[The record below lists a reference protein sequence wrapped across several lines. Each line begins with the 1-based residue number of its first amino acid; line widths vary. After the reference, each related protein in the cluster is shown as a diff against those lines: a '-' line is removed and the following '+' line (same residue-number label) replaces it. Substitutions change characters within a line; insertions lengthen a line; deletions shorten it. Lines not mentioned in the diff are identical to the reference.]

1 MKVKKLTKII
11 KGMLAVLIAFTAVT
25 LFDGEI
31 SAAEEFDIQ
40 SKVTYGENNANAVIS
55 LDLSSIHKEYTVET
69 IKDPDGNT
77 MDLTDFKYNVME
89 NGTYNFYVSYFDGS
103 NTKHEYTK
111 MVTVEN
117 IKTVDRSGLTRST
130 TDYTNQVEVID
141 WDILDDDKNPLNNI
155 NEAIPNSRYQLRIDW
170 ILNVKNGGLLFEG
183 DTFSINMP
191 KNQTSGEWAVVNTEW
206 ENFTDND
213 DITVLGQWRIHGN
226 KIEVKLNENVEGKQ
240 SIKGNFITGNNALYN
255 GTVLGG
261 IQDVKL
267 GDIIKQIKFKQSSL
281 SPISGKDVKQAGTTS
296 NSVISWVFNLNGS
309 SLNELIQKPYGRTFT
324 DVGDMYIEDTLN
336 GRFAGGFTVSAT
348 LQVPV
353 DLIDGL
359 PSGDAVR
366 VYGIT
371 FNQIYPE
378 SKQSYEDFKN
388 SLEPLEWGIYEGEN
402 DVQTLVI
409 YFGSI
414 GKDGV
419 KYSDIDPD
427 FAKNSANS
435 AIKNGYYS
443 ESDRAL
449 LEQYYTEV
457 YGDGNAIEGKIV
469 KYRVSFQES
478 YDKVVIDSQQTNVA
492 TVTKGNVLT
501 NLTGKGTLEGVS
513 GSASTVDSSK
523 ARVYLSDYNTNV
535 ALNGVF
541 MELQRYDGTTWEEYS
556 VWSGSTTNTDGYVD
570 TTAIGDGTYRFVQQG
585 AYSNEYDL
593 QNSDGYDT
601 GLGKVVSE
609 AFTIS
614 STDPEGKTVY
624 MTNVKYKYDVV
635 YDPGTQG
642 TFTTITHN
650 DVVIN
655 TATPA
660 YNGALG
666 SDGKPAGNAGYT
678 FTGWLPTVSATVT
691 EDVTYVAQWS
701 ANVDTAYK
709 VEHYLEQTDG
719 TYKLKETDELTGTT
733 GESVIAVAKSY
744 PGYIPFPL
752 HADAKLS
759 GTVLGDGSLTLK
771 LYYQAN
777 TTTGYKVDHYLEQLD
792 GSYVLKETDSLKGT
806 TGHTVTAKAKVY
818 TNYTFDNTVKGTVES
833 GVVAGDE
840 SLVLKLYY
848 TIDEAAYTVEHY
860 VEQTDGTY
868 VIQDTENLSELIG
881 TTVTATAKT
890 YTGYRL
896 DSSHVDAIKSGVV
909 AGDGTLVLKLYYKL
923 DDVGYTVEH
932 YHEQTDGSFQLES
945 SDAYVARAG
954 SSVSASAKTY
964 TTHKHDA
971 AHTSTVSTGV
981 VAHDGSLVLRLYYV
995 LEENPSVMPTE
1006 TTYKVEHYLEQ
1017 SDGTYILQDTELLP
1031 EKIGVN
1037 VSATAKDY
1045 SGYTFNKEVDG
1056 TLLNGVVLEDGSLV
1070 LKLYYTKDG
1079 KDVTIINPSK
1089 ANPKQSNSSV
1099 SVGDTTNTNVFIVML
1114 MMSGLVVLL
1123 RRRKEGIK

>member
-1 MKVKKLTKII
+1 MKVKKLTRII

-55 LDLSSIHKEYTVET
+55 LDLSSINKEYTVGT
-69 IKDPDGNT
+69 IKDPDDNT
-77 MDLTDFKYNVME
+77 MDLTDLKYNVLE
-89 NGTYNFYVSYFDGS
+89 NGTYNFYVSYFDDS

-117 IKTVDRSGLTRST
+117 IKTVDRSGLTRAS
-130 TDYTNQVEVID
+130 TDYTSQVVVTD
-141 WDILDDDKNPLNNI
+141 WEILDSGGVPLSET
-155 NEAIPNSRYQLRIDW
+155 NEAIPWEKYQLKMQWTLTPSGGALLHENDVFTID
-170 ILNVKNGGLLFEG
+170 KP
-183 DTFSINMP
+183 INE
-191 KNQTSGEWAVVNTEW
+191 TSGIWDMVPSDW
-206 ENFTDND
+206 EEFTDENN
-213 DITVLGQWRIHGN
+213 IVLGTWRIYN
-226 KIEVKLNENVEGKQ
+226 SKIEVQLGVNAENKQ
-240 SIKGNFITGNNALYN
+240 SISGEF
-255 GTVLGG
+255 
-261 IQDVKL
+261 
-267 GDIIKQIKFKQSSL
+267 
-281 SPISGKDVKQAGTTS
+281 ISGKNSFMNSNDLGVVQKVKIGDIEKTIAFRQRQLGLMSANFRKAVSQTS
-296 NSVISWVFNLNGS
+296 NSRIEWQLLVNSMGS
-309 SLNELIQKPYGRTFT
+309 VELTQSPQGANFDKKEVYF
-324 DVGDMYIEDTLN
+324 EDTLS
-336 GRFAGGFTVSAT
+336 GKFDGFSAYST
-348 LQVPV
+348 MAIPV
-353 DLIDGL
+353 DLTSGT
-359 PSGDAVR
+359 PSGAWKSFYVTSMFKRISQDTDET
-366 VYGIT
+366 YET
-371 FNQIYPE
+371 FK
-378 SKQSYEDFKN
+378 SRLK
-388 SLEPLEWGIYEGEN
+388 PLEYGVYTDEN
-402 DVQTLVI
+402 DIDTVVV
-409 YFGSI
+409 YFGEI
-414 GKDGV
+414 GTDGP
-419 KYSDIDPD
+419 KYSDIDSD
-427 FAKNSANS
+427 FAKTAADS
-435 AIKNGYYS
+435 AISSGYYP
-443 ESDRAL
+443 ESYRTE
-449 LEQYYTEV
+449 LEQHFTTI
-457 YGDGNAIEGKIV
+457 YGDGNVVGGKTIQ
-469 KYRVSFQES
+469 YQLHITES
-478 YDKVVIDSQQTNVA
+478 YPKVINDTPKTNTAVFTSNGVENARSA
-492 TVTKGNVLT
+492 T
-501 NLTGKGTLEGVS
+501 GTLQGIS
-513 GSASTVDSSK
+513 GSAGVVDADK
-523 ARVYLSDYNTNV
+523 ARVWLSDKD
-535 ALNGVF
+535 AGSILSGVS
-541 MELQRYDGTTWEEYS
+541 MKLQRYDGTNWIDYTA
-556 VWSGSTTNTDGYVD
+556 WSGGVINSDGYLD
-570 TTAIGDGTYRFVQQG
+570 TDALGDGTYRFVQQD

-593 QNSDGYDT
+593 PNSDGYDNI
-601 GLGKVVSE
+601 LDKVISDE
-609 AFTIS
+609 FTIVVGA
-614 STDPEGKTVY
+614 PEGPTVY

-701 ANVDTAYK
+701 AN
-709 VEHYLEQTDG
+709 
-719 TYKLKETDELTGTT
+719 
-733 GESVIAVAKSY
+733 
-744 PGYIPFPL
+744 
-752 HADAKLS
+752 
-759 GTVLGDGSLTLK
+759 
-771 LYYQAN
+771 

-806 TGHTVTAKAKVY
+806 TGHTITAKAKVY

-860 VEQTDGTY
+860 VEQANGTY
-868 VIQDTENLSELIG
+868 VKKDTEHFSELIG

-896 DSSHVDAIKSGVV
+896 DSSHVDAIESGVV
-909 AGDGTLVLKLYYKL
+909 AGDGTLVLKLYYEL
-923 DDVGYTVEH
+923 DDVGYSVEH

-945 SDAYVARAG
+945 SDAYMARAG
-954 SSVSASAKTY
+954 SSVSATAKTY

-995 LEENPSVMPTE
+995 LEENPSVTPTKA
-1006 TTYKVEHYLEQ
+1006 TYKVEHYLEQ
-1017 SDGTYILQDTELLP
+1017 TDGTYILQDTELLP
-1031 EKIGVN
+1031 GKIGVN
-1037 VSATAKDY
+1037 VSATVKDY

-1099 SVGDTTNTNVFIVML
+1099 SAGDTTNTHAFIIML

-1123 RRRKEGIK
+1123 KRKKEEVE